1 MSKAQRKELWQ
12 EVKEILWR
20 EWDPI
25 GINSNPA
32 CDGEYDSYVNTIVRL
47 LQAGADGYKMS
58 EHLSDL
64 RRVSMGLS
72 STDKDKE
79 RDRHIA
85 RRLINLVR

>member
-1 MSKAQRKELWQ
+1 MSKVKRKEIWQ
-12 EVKEILWR
+12 AVKEILWR

-32 CDGEYDSYVNTIVRL
+32 CHDEYDSYVNTIARL
-47 LQAGADGYKMS
+47 LQAEVDEYKMT
-58 EHLSDL
+58 EHLSNL

-72 STDKDKE
+72 SADEE
-79 RDRHIA
+79 RDRLVA